1 MAIDIWGDKPK
12 SQIDSTTIDEE
23 IASLIEAHNDDEDAH
38 LESGQSLQSHKASEI
53 IDHLAYSVLRD
64 KLAFDRFTI
73 DTVFESIDAWVTS
86 GNVYIAG
93 INALAVATAA
103 SLNAEAYAY
112 IGVTDITDTQS
123 YYSQSP
129 EMQVRVL
136 FGSVSN
142 ITAYIGIL
150 DESVPAGFGFKLVNN
165 TLYAVYIDDD
175 DEEVTESLMTVSAG
189 VPYTLWC
196 KYDYATSTHE
206 WYINNVLLHSEVY
219 EHNLNMDVIVKFYVK
234 TTNTSAKEIQFSNL
248 HYDADY
254 I

>member
-1 MAIDIWGDKPK
+1 MALDIWGDKPK
-12 SQIDSTTIDEE
+12 SQIDSTTVDEE

-136 FGSVSN
+136 FGSV
-142 ITAYIGIL
+142 
-150 DESVPAGFGFKLVNN
+150 
-165 TLYAVYIDDD
+165 
-175 DEEVTESLMTVSAG
+175 
-189 VPYTLWC
+189 
-196 KYDYATSTHE
+196 
-206 WYINNVLLHSEVY
+206 
-219 EHNLNMDVIVKFYVK
+219 
-234 TTNTSAKEIQFSNL
+234 
-248 HYDADY
+248 
-254 I
+254 

>member
-1 MAIDIWGDKPK
+1 MALDIWGDKPK
-12 SQIDSTTIDEE
+12 SQIDAITIDEE
-23 IASLIEAHNDDEDAH
+23 IAALIQAHEDDEDAH
-38 LESGQSLQSHKASEI
+38 LEMGESLQSHKASEI

-73 DTVFESIDAWVTS
+73 DTVFESIDAWSTS

-129 EMQVRVL
+129 EMQVRVR

-165 TLYAVYIDDD
+165 TLYAIYTDDD
-175 DEEVTESLMTVSAG
+175 DAEVTESLATVSAYT
-189 VPYTLWC
+189 VYTLWC
-196 KYDYATSTHE
+196 RYDYATKTHY
-206 WYINNVLLHSEVY
+206 WYINDVEVHSAVY
-219 EHNLNMDVIVKFYVK
+219 DHNLNMDVIVKFYVK

-248 HYDADY
+248 HFDADY